1 MKKLFLLMI
10 LFIVLMLRFSLSVRV
25 TEIFQKEVYR
35 MNLSLEDGRIKVLK
49 INNIYPLKNIY
60 GKLGYKENGK
70 YEVYFLVNSI
80 K

>member
-10 LFIVLMLRFSLSVRV
+10 LLIILMLRFSLSVRV

-49 INNIYPLKNIY
+49 INNKYLLKNIY
-60 GKLGYKENGK
+60 GKLGYKEK
-70 YEVYFLVNSI
+70 YILLLS
-80 K
+80 